1 MLQTTTN
8 FPPVESADTEG
19 LLLFGGELNPEWILD
34 AYRHAIFPWPV
45 FDDMELMAWWS
56 PDPRAIIE
64 LDQLHISRRLRRT
77 LASGKFEV
85 TVDRDFAG
93 VIRGC
98 ATALDRT
105 EATWLTPEMM
115 YAYEQLH
122 EMGYAHCVEVWH
134 EGRLAGGAYGV
145 AIGAFFS
152 AESMFYRVRDASKV
166 ALVHL
171 VERLRLRGYELLDIQ
186 QLTDHTASMG
196 ATEIPR
202 DQYQQ
207 RLAQAIHP
215 RVSFATGLE
224 SLV

>member
-1 MLQTTTN
+1 MLNTTTN

-19 LLLFGGELNPEWILD
+19 LLLFGGELSPEWILD

-45 FDDMELMAWWS
+45 FDDVELMAWWS
-56 PDPRAIIE
+56 PDPRAVIE

-93 VIRGC
+93 VIHGC
-98 ATALDRT
+98 ATAVDRE
-105 EATWLTPEMM
+105 EATWLTPEMIL
-115 YAYEQLH
+115 AYERLH
-122 EMGYAHCVEVWH
+122 ELGYAHSVEVWH
-134 EGRLAGGAYGV
+134 AGQLAGGIYGV
-145 AIGAFFS
+145 ALGSFFS

-186 QLTDHTASMG
+186 QLTDHAASMG

-207 RLAQAIHP
+207 RLAQAINPH
-215 RVSFATGLE
+215 VSFATGLE